1 MWPLKGNPPCPSPGS
16 LNPQRTHRW
25 RVNLKISRVLKPLP
39 RNITIQAEMWS
50 YSRVFHLIKR
60 NHWKQANAKAFL
72 NGSPSRASVHF
83 LGHAYLKPLPV
94 GLHLEDDTGVRFGKR
109 ISVRNAFACHTQL
122 NFGQAGAV
130 KDSQCISSWLVNVA
144 HLLHSVLGRKR
155 GKKRHTN
162 HHGICQRRK
171 PSNHLPGYCST
182 NNFKS
187 CMYFLFHFPL
197 QWHSARETNKQN
209 QRNNKKPQQVLVCL
223 AKKAIFLYDLHIFA

>member
-1 MWPLKGNPPCPSPGS
+1 MWPLKGNLPCPSPGS

-155 GKKRHTN
+155 GKKETH
-162 HHGICQRRK
+162 QSPWYLSEEK
-171 PSNHLPGYCST
+171 AFQSPSRI
-182 NNFKS
+182 
-187 CMYFLFHFPL
+187 LF
-197 QWHSARETNKQN
+197 NKQF
-209 QRNNKKPQQVLVCL
+209 QILHVFLISLSTPVAQCPWNKQTKPKKQQETPTGTGVLG
-223 AKKAIFLYDLHIFA
+223 